1 MNEKTTHAK
10 KKPIYVLFILL
21 QSLVY
26 GIGNPITKIAY
37 DSISPLWLL
46 ATRFC
51 LAFAVIM
58 LLFGKTVVS
67 DLKKTSWKLWLP
79 SSLCC
84 AGAYISCNIALNM
97 TTATNVGFIDT
108 LPVLFA
114 PILTVLFMRR
124 KYNLRKIPI
133 QLLAIAG
140 LFLLCCNGGAF
151 SFNAG
156 DWIAL
161 FGAVCLAGVLVFGEK
176 AMEQMEVISITALQ
190 VGVTAV
196 LGLGG
201 ALMFDQISALASVQ
215 PVAWAVMA
223 YHALFCTV
231 LAYFLQNSAVNVL
244 SANTVSMLQCTQP
257 IFTAAVSFAVLGESL
272 GFVGMIGGAVIIAA
286 LLLESKVG

>member
-114 PILTVLFMRR
+114 PILTVLFMR
-124 KYNLRKIPI
+124 
-133 QLLAIAG
+133 
-140 LFLLCCNGGAF
+140 
-151 SFNAG
+151 
-156 DWIAL
+156 
-161 FGAVCLAGVLVFGEK
+161 
-176 AMEQMEVISITALQ
+176 
-190 VGVTAV
+190 
-196 LGLGG
+196 
-201 ALMFDQISALASVQ
+201 
-215 PVAWAVMA
+215 
-223 YHALFCTV
+223 
-231 LAYFLQNSAVNVL
+231 
-244 SANTVSMLQCTQP
+244 
-257 IFTAAVSFAVLGESL
+257 
-272 GFVGMIGGAVIIAA
+272 
-286 LLLESKVG
+286 